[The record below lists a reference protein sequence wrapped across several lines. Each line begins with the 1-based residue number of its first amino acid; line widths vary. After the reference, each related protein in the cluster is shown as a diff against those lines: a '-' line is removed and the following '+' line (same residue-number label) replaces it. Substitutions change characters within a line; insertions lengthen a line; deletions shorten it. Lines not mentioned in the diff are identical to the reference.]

1 NKTWLN
7 LYRAAVIGM
16 VMFGS
21 IGELALVWNMAD
33 LFMGLMAVLNLI
45 AIFLLG
51 KVAFEALKDYNGQ
64 KENGL
69 DPTFNKNDI
78 ELPYI
83 ETVEC
88 WD

>member
-1 NKTWLN
+1 
-7 LYRAAVIGM
+7 M

-21 IGELALVWNMAD
+21 VGELALVWNMAD

-51 KVAFEALKDYNGQ
+51 KVAFEALKDYSNK
-64 KENGL
+64 KEEGK
-69 DPTFNKNDI
+69 DPEFIKTDI
-78 ELPYI
+78 DMPYQDK
-83 ETVEC
+83 VEC